1 MKTCR
6 GIWAGILA
14 VVTDGS
20 FNPAGI
26 PACVT
31 GNCNP
36 MPRGNSF
43 VMLEVTML
51 GTGQG
56 GQISVIAAIAV
67 DRIRSGA

>member
-1 MKTCR
+1 
-6 GIWAGILA
+6 
-14 VVTDGS
+14 
-20 FNPAGI
+20 
-26 PACVT
+26 
-31 GNCNP
+31 